1 MKNNQFLLGIV
12 LGSAAGYA
20 ASKYLTS
27 EAGQAA
33 LENIKTIRG
42 DFNNGGVGFAG
53 NNDLVNNFTEKTDA
67 LKEQMLA
74 TADKMREDEDASN
87 IVFDEGDLES
97 QSTKSTDD
105 SEDSD
110 ATSGASENFD
120 NDSNK
125 E

>member
-1 MKNNQFLLGIV
+1 MKNHQFLLGIV

-27 EAGQAA
+27 ESGQAV

-67 LKEQMLA
+67 LKDQMLA
-74 TADKMREDEDASN
+74 TADKIREDEDSSD
-87 IVFDEGDLES
+87 IVFDEGDLETN
-97 QSTKSTDD
+97 STKSKTD
-105 SEDSD
+105 
-110 ATSGASENFD
+110 D
-120 NDSNK
+120 NDSD

>member
-1 MKNNQFLLGIV
+1 MKNNQFLLGII

-27 EAGQAA
+27 ESGQAA

-74 TADKMREDEDASN
+74 TADKIREDEDASN
-87 IVFDEGDLES
+87 IVFDEGDLETS
-97 QSTKSTDD
+97 SKKNT
-105 SEDSD
+105 EDSDDAD
-110 ATSGASENFD
+110 ATSGASENFN
-120 NDSNK
+120 NDSEK
-125 E
+125 

>member
-1 MKNNQFLLGIV
+1 MKNNQFLLGVV

-27 EAGQAA
+27 ESGQAA

-53 NNDLVNNFTEKTDA
+53 NNDLVNNFSEKTDA

-74 TADKMREDEDASN
+74 TADKLREDEDASN

-97 QSTKSTDD
+97 QTTNATDD
-105 SEDSD
+105 SDKD

-125 E
+125 